1 MLVSANETKRGYFD
15 GLLMA
20 LVSLFFYSI
29 YRKLVNTFNGLRI
42 TEQTELVRGDFYGEE
57 KNI

>member
-1 MLVSANETKRGYFD
+1 
-15 GLLMA
+15 MA

-29 YRKLVNTFNGLRI
+29 YRKIANTFNGLRI